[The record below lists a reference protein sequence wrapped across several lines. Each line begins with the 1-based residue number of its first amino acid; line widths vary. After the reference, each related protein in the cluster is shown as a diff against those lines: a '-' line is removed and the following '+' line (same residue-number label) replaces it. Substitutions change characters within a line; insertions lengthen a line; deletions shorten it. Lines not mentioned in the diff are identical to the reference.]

1 VGGRQ
6 RVRGGAVLSK
16 PTGAEVCAEYV
27 WLVSNGLSVP
37 LACEALG
44 KTITNMERQLVRY
57 GYNEYAPALS
67 REHRL
72 ERTLANER
80 QRLSA

>member
-1 VGGRQ
+1 
-6 RVRGGAVLSK
+6 LSK